1 MFQYPTKNVSDVG
14 VDIVILDQV
23 DQEYQIPQNLGDA
36 LSERLALVVKKYW
49 SYELGYP
56 SSGKKLQKQHD

>member
-49 SYELGYP
+49 SYELGHL

>member
-56 SSGKKLQKQHD
+56 SSRKKLQKQHD